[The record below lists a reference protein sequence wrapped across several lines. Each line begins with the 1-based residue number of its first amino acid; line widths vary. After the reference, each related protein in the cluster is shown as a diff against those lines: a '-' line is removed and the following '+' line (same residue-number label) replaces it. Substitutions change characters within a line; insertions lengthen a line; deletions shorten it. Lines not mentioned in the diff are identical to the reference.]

1 VNRFEI
7 AILRIVFKNQ
17 NPISISRIIEG
28 FPSGSEG
35 SVLEA
40 VSNLFELGYVFYLD
54 PEKLGKVTYNKAKRG
69 EILKIIDPPLFELR
83 EPKAEVDQAASSKV
97 KEDVRQA
104 ASTNKVKPMRQAS
117 QIGLLISSA
126 LLFSIITIFSTTP
139 VTENIFLNSELLDSN
154 YNYSHPSSPM
164 FGFHDSKMYPHTAGD
179 FIPYDPHYFDTGGNA
194 LNSSLVLARTD
205 ARSCHQMSSF

>member
-1 VNRFEI
+1 MNRFEI

-69 EILKIIDPPLFELR
+69 EILKIIDPPLFELP

-104 ASTNKVKPMRQAS
+104 ASTNKVKPMRQAN

-139 VTENIFLNSELLDSN
+139 VTENISLNSKLLDSN

-179 FIPYDPHYFDTGGNA
+179 FIPSDPHYFDTGGNA
-194 LNSSLVLARTD
+194 LKSSLVLARTD
-205 ARSCHQMSSF
+205 VRNCHQMSSF